1 MGYKVLSSPGQRY
14 KVPNT
19 SGDTGYKNKG
29 VFMENL
35 ELLRG
40 VVSDETFARI
50 EEETKESKI
59 RLADLSIGNCVSEE
73 F

>member
-1 MGYKVLSSPGQRY
+1 
-14 KVPNT
+14 
-19 SGDTGYKNKG
+19 
-29 VFMENL
+29 MENI

-59 RLADLSIGNCVSEE
+59 RLADLSTGQDLVQNSVDGYRILVSM
-73 F
+73 FLTDKLGFVMVIRV